1 MMIGPEPITSTFL
14 ILGSFGISTAPFHAV
29 DAADILQKAVKQE
42 LGILGAAV
50 CFGVELHRKAVPLQV
65 FNSLTG
71 FIVGVHMA
79 DAAGTCGQSIA
90 QNRIAVVLA
99 GNEM

>member
-1 MMIGPEPITSTFL
+1 M
-14 ILGSFGISTAPFHAV
+14 APFHAV

-90 QNRIAVVLA
+90 RTA
-99 GNEM
+99 